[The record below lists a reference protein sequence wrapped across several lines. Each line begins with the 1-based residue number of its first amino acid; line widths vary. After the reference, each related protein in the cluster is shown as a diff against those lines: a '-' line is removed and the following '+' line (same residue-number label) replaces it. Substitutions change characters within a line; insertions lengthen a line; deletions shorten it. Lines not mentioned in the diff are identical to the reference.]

1 MQKKPNVYGC
11 LVASCRPAWRESNWE
26 LCALEDGPK
35 VVVALEKEKKA
46 FQKRGRTVLTDA
58 ELLRSLTSDNRD
70 DSRSERYQYSYCRSA
85 VEQ

>member
-1 MQKKPNVYGC
+1 M
-11 LVASCRPAWRESNWE
+11 
-26 LCALEDGPK
+26 LCALEDGPE

-70 DSRSERYQYSYCRSA
+70 DSRSERYQ
-85 VEQ
+85 

>member
-1 MQKKPNVYGC
+1 MYGC
-11 LVASCRPAWRESNWE
+11 LVASCQPAWRESNWE

-70 DSRSERYQYSYCRSA
+70 DSRSERYQ
-85 VEQ
+85 